1 MNKTLVLLVEDDSS
15 VRNLMTT
22 TLKAHGYRYLTAP
35 NGDAAILE
43 ASSHNPDIVLLDL
56 GLPDMDGVEVIKKFV
71 PGQVYPLSLLVHE
84 VKIPTRL
91 MH

>member
-71 PGQVYPLSLLVHE
+71 PGQVCPLSLLVHE